1 MTERLEP
8 KTLAAV
14 IVALLLWA
22 SAFAGIKAGLVAYGP
37 GQVALLRFLTAS
49 AALAA
54 FAILTRMRLPDAKDL
69 PRLLACGLLGITIY
83 HVGLN
88 YGEVSVS
95 ASAASLIISLGP
107 VFTALM
113 ATAFLGERLT
123 WLGWVGIAIAFGG
136 GAVITLGEGSGLTF
150 EPAALLVLLSA
161 FTTGAYFVV
170 GKPLLVKYSALE
182 FTSYVIWLGT
192 LPMLL
197 FAPGLLAQMPEA
209 PASATLA
216 VVYLGIFPGAIAYV
230 LWSHGLSKMPA
241 SIVSSFLFVQPL
253 NATVIAWLWIREVP
267 TLLTVVGGAVALV
280 GVGLVSIKGRKA
292 GEGSATA

>member
-37 GQVALLRFLTAS
+37 GQLALLRFLTAS

-54 FAILTRMRLPDAKDL
+54 FAILTRMRMPDAKDV
-69 PRLLACGLLGITIY
+69 PRLLACGLLGISIY
-83 HVGLN
+83 HVALN
-88 YGEVSVS
+88 YGEVTVS

-123 WLGWVGIAIAFGG
+123 RIGWVGIAIAFSG
-136 GAVITLGEGSGLTF
+136 GAVITLGEGGGLTF
-150 EPAALLVLLSA
+150 EPASLLVLLSA

-170 GKPLLVKYSALE
+170 GKPLLDKYSPLE
-182 FTSYVIWLGT
+182 FTSYV
-192 LPMLL
+192 
-197 FAPGLLAQMPEA
+197 
-209 PASATLA
+209 
-216 VVYLGIFPGAIAYV
+216 
-230 LWSHGLSKMPA
+230 LSL
-241 SIVSSFLFVQPL
+241 IH
-253 NATVIAWLWIREVP
+253 I
-267 TLLTVVGGAVALV
+267 
-280 GVGLVSIKGRKA
+280 
-292 GEGSATA
+292 